1 MKKRKLSP
9 LETGFHIFFLI
20 CGILSVAFVLFISI
34 YLIISGLPAILK
46 VGPIKFLF
54 GQKWAAGTEDFGIL
68 SFILTSIYGT
78 AGAVVIGVP
87 LGIMTAVFLAKV
99 APPKLAK
106 VIHTAVELLAGIPS
120 VVYGFFYGLWP
131 IAWIIIAA
139 VFVYKIS
146 VKTGQFDIIR
156 SSILSITPDQRLQM
170 LIVGF
175 SFGAFLEGAAGFG
188 APVAITAALLVGL
201 GFNPLYAAGLCL
213 IVNTAPV
220 AFGAMGIPILVAGQV
235 TGIDSFAIG
244 QMVGRQLPFLTII
257 VLFWIMAIMDGWRG
271 IKETWPAVIVAGGSF
286 AIAQYLSSNFL
297 GPELPDIISSLVS
310 LVCLTLFLKRWQP
323 VRIFRFGDLGA
334 SQVDMTLARTRYTAG
349 QVIRAWSPFLF
360 LTATVTLWSV
370 PPFKALFAPGGA
382 MYDFVINI
390 SVPFLDKMVARMP
403 PVVSAATPYAAV
415 YKFDWLSA
423 TGTAI
428 LFAALLSIVWL
439 RMKPK
444 DALTTFAGTLKD
456 LALPIYSIGMV
467 LAFAFIS
474 NYSGLS
480 STLALAL
487 AHTGHAFTFFSP
499 FLGWLGVFLTGSDT
513 SSNALFAALQA
524 TAAQQIGVS
533 DILLVAANTTGGV
546 TGKMISPQSIAIACA
561 AVGLVGKES
570 DLFRFTVKH
579 SLIFTCM
586 VGLITTLQAYVLTW
600 MIP

>member
-1 MKKRKLSP
+1 MQVWQQVYDPIGNIWLSSLIAALPILFFFFALIKLK
-9 LETGFHIFFLI
+9 LKGYIAATITVGIALLVALFFYQMPADRAFA
-20 CGILSVAFVLFISI
+20 SVI
-34 YLIISGLPAILK
+34 
-46 VGPIKFLF
+46 
-54 GQKWAAGTEDFGIL
+54 
-68 SFILTSIYGT
+68 
-78 AGAVVIGVP
+78 
-87 LGIMTAVFLAKV
+87 
-99 APPKLAK
+99 
-106 VIHTAVELLAGIPS
+106 
-120 VVYGFFYGLWP
+120 YGFFYGLWP

-175 SFGAFLEGAAGFG
+175 CFGTFLEGAAGFG

-220 AFGAMGIPILVAGQV
+220 AFGAMGIPIIVAGQV
-235 TGIDSFAIG
+235 TGLDSFEIG

-271 IKETWPAVIVAGGSF
+271 IKETWPAVVVAGGSF
-286 AIAQYLSSNFL
+286 AVAQYLSSNFI

-310 LVCLTLFLKRWQP
+310 LVCLTTFLRVWQP
-323 VRIFRFGDLGA
+323 KRIFRFNDVGA
-334 SQVDMTLARTRYTAG
+334 SVTDQTLARQNYTTK
-349 QVIRAWSPFLF
+349 QVIRAWMPFIF
-360 LTATVTLWSV
+360 LTATVTIWSI
-370 PPFKALFAPGGA
+370 PPFKALFAKGGA
-382 MYDFVINI
+382 LQDWVFNF
-390 SVPFLDKMVARMP
+390 SVPLLDKLVAKMP
-403 PVVSAATPYAAV
+403 PVVAESMPYAAV
-415 YKFDWLSA
+415 YKLDWLSA

-428 LFAALLSIVWL
+428 MVAAVISVIYL
-439 RMKPK
+439 RMKPQ
-444 DALTTFAGTLKD
+444 AAVATFFSTMKE

-480 STLALAL
+480 ATLALAL
-487 AHTGHAFTFFSP
+487 AHTGDAFTFFSP

-524 TAAQQIGVS
+524 TTAQQIGVS
-533 DILLVAANTTGGV
+533 DVLLVAANTTGGV

-586 VGLITTLQAYVLTW
+586 EGVITTLQAYLLTW

>member
-1 MKKRKLSP
+1 MLWQQVYDPAGNIWLSSLIAALPILFFFFALIKLQMK
-9 LETGFHIFFLI
+9 G
-20 CGILSVAFVLFISI
+20 
-34 YLIISGLPAILK
+34 YL
-46 VGPIKFLF
+46 
-54 GQKWAAGTEDFGIL
+54 AGT
-68 SFILTSIYGT
+68 LTVG
-78 AGAVVIGVP
+78 
-87 LGIMTAVFLAKV
+87 LALLV
-99 APPKLAK
+99 ALLFYRMPVTHALAS
-106 VIHTAVELLAGIPS
+106 AA
-120 VVYGFFYGLWP
+120 YGFFYGLWP
-131 IAWIIIAA
+131 IAWIIIGA

-146 VKTGQFDIIR
+146 VKTGQFAIIR
-156 SSILSITPDQRLQM
+156 ASILSITPDQRLQM

-220 AFGAMGIPILVAGQV
+220 AFGAMGIPIIVAGQV
-235 TGIDSFAIG
+235 TGLDSFTVG

-271 IKETWPAVIVAGGSF
+271 VKETWPAVLVAGGSF
-286 AIAQYLSSNFL
+286 AIAQYLSSNFI

-310 LVCLTLFLKRWQP
+310 LVCLTLFLRYWQP
-323 VRIFRFGDLGA
+323 RRIFRFGDIGA
-334 SQVDMTLARTRYTAG
+334 SATDMTLARQNYTIS
-349 QVIRAWSPFLF
+349 QVVRAWMPFLF
-360 LTATVTLWSV
+360 LTATVTLWSI

-382 MYDFVINI
+382 LSDWVFSIP
-390 SVPFLDKMVARMP
+390 VPWLDNGVARVP
-403 PVVSAATPYAAV
+403 PVVAQSAPWAAV
-415 YKFDWLSA
+415 FKFDLVSA

-428 LFAALLSIVWL
+428 LVAALMSMAWL
-439 RMKPK
+439 KMKPK
-444 DALTTFAGTLKD
+444 AAAQAFAETIKE

-467 LAFAFIS
+467 LAFAFVS

-480 STLALAL
+480 ATLALAL
-487 AHTGHAFTFFSP
+487 SHTGHAFTFFSP

-524 TAAQQIGVS
+524 TAARQIGVS

-561 AVGLVGKES
+561 AVGLVGRES

-586 VGLITTLQAYVLTW
+586 VGAITTLQAYVLPW

>member
-1 MKKRKLSP
+1 MQVWQQVYDPIGNIWLSSLIAALPILFFFFALIKLK
-9 LETGFHIFFLI
+9 LKGYIAATITVGIALLVALFFYQMPADRAFA
-20 CGILSVAFVLFISI
+20 SVI
-34 YLIISGLPAILK
+34 
-46 VGPIKFLF
+46 
-54 GQKWAAGTEDFGIL
+54 
-68 SFILTSIYGT
+68 
-78 AGAVVIGVP
+78 
-87 LGIMTAVFLAKV
+87 
-99 APPKLAK
+99 
-106 VIHTAVELLAGIPS
+106 
-120 VVYGFFYGLWP
+120 YGFFYGLWP

-175 SFGAFLEGAAGFG
+175 CFGAFLEGAAGFG

-220 AFGAMGIPILVAGQV
+220 AFGAMGIPIIVAGQV
-235 TGIDSFAIG
+235 TGLDSFEIG

-271 IKETWPAVIVAGGSF
+271 IKETWPAVVVAGGSF
-286 AIAQYLSSNFL
+286 AVAQYLSSNFI

-310 LVCLTLFLKRWQP
+310 LVCLTMFLRVWQP
-323 VRIFRFGDLGA
+323 KRIFRFNDVGA
-334 SQVDMTLARTRYTAG
+334 SVTDQTLERQNYTAK
-349 QVIRAWSPFLF
+349 QVVRAWMPFIF
-360 LTATVTLWSV
+360 LTATVTIWSI
-370 PPFKALFAPGGA
+370 PPFKALFARGGA
-382 MYDFVINI
+382 LQDWVFNF
-390 SVPFLDKMVARMP
+390 SVPLLDKLVAKMP
-403 PVVSAATPYAAV
+403 PVVAESMPYAAV
-415 YKFDWLSA
+415 YKLDWLSA

-428 LFAALLSIVWL
+428 MVAAVISVIYL
-439 RMKPK
+439 RMKPQ
-444 DALTTFAGTLKD
+444 AAVATFFSTMKE

-480 STLALAL
+480 ATLALAL
-487 AHTGHAFTFFSP
+487 AHTGDAFTFFSP

-524 TAAQQIGVS
+524 TTAQQIGVS
-533 DILLVAANTTGGV
+533 DVLLVAANTTGGV

-586 VGLITTLQAYVLTW
+586 VGVITTLQAYLLTW